1 MFVTRKEMV
10 STPLINET
18 GEKVYELIGPNL
30 AHGNANNH
38 SLAYVVIPPGGSSS
52 HHFHNRSEETYFIL
66 KGQGRILISDQ
77 ERIVTP
83 GDTIFIS
90 PDEHHQIFAEGI
102 ADLEFVV
109 VSAPPWSLEDNI
121 PVNASPLE

>member
-10 STPLINET
+10 SPPLINER
-18 GEKVYELIGPNL
+18 GEEVYELIGSNP
-30 AHGNANNH
+30 AHGGAINH
-38 SLAYVVIPPGGSSS
+38 SLAYVVIPPKGSSS
-52 HHFHNRSEETYFIL
+52 HHFHNQSEETYFIL
-66 KGQGRILISDQ
+66 KGQGRIIINDQ
-77 ERIVTP
+77 ERVVTP

-90 PDEHHQIFAEGI
+90 PDEPHQILTEGN

-121 PVNASPLE
+121 PIDISSLE